1 MKKYADALWKIV
13 EERNINVSLNSC
25 LVEVKS
31 ENKEA
36 IFENLQTKEKVWF
49 KKFDHEPRLF
59 YLFRNLTYVIHKKQ
73 FTDDSTI

>member
-36 IFENLQTKEKVWF
+36 IFENLQTKEKVWL
-49 KKFDHEPRLF
+49 KNVNCRFDLQYISPGSIAFL
-59 YLFRNLTYVIHKKQ
+59 
-73 FTDDSTI
+73 D